1 MGRVSRETKQK
12 QSMADAIES
21 QRAFFTAAQLH
32 EMVAS
37 EIGIATVYRYL
48 KDEAKRGKLHA
59 YRCGKSTIY
68 SAKKSAHCHFL
79 CTRCKRVEHIAVEEA
94 HFLKNIRAG
103 TACHFQIDI
112 HGICN
117 ACLRA
122 QDASHDAHHRAHR
135 TTL

>member
-12 QSMADAIES
+12 QSMADAIAT

-32 EMVAS
+32 AIVADEM
-37 EIGIATVYRYL
+37 GIATVYRYL
-48 KDEAKRGKLHA
+48 KNEAKRGKLHA

-68 SAKKSAHCHFL
+68 SARKSAHCHFL

-94 HFLKNIRAG
+94 HFLKDIRAG
-103 TACHFQIDI
+103 MACHFQIDI
-112 HGICN
+112 HGTCN

-122 QDASHDAHHRAHR
+122 QGASSITHHHTHQA
-135 TTL
+135 